1 MRILFIAGAIVW
13 IAGCSAGLHPTGTK
27 EFDRAAFRQARA
39 KWENAGITSYTFE
52 SRYMCFCPAHLNV
65 WTRLTVRRDKVVA
78 ADPVAPLPPG
88 ISSDLLGWRTVPE
101 IFEWI
106 ESAASSSDD
115 MVSKVTVTY
124 DEALGYPR
132 DITIRCVPTVADC
145 DRDFHLQSLARTP

>member
-1 MRILFIAGAIVW
+1 MRILSIAGAIVW

-39 KWENAGITSYTFE
+39 KWENAGITSYAVE
-52 SRYMCFCPAHLNV
+52 SRYVCFCPAHLNF

-78 ADPVAPLPPG
+78 ADPVAPLPPE
-88 ISSDLLGWRTVPE
+88 ISSDLRGWRTVPE

-115 MVSKVTVTY
+115 TVSKVTVTY
-124 DEALGYPR
+124 DETLGYPR

-145 DRDFHLQSLARTP
+145 DRDFHLQALARTP

>member
-1 MRILFIAGAIVW
+1 MRVLLIVAALVL

-39 KWENAGITSYTFE
+39 KWDNAGITSYAVE

-65 WTRLTVRRDKVVA
+65 WTRLTVRRDRVVA

-88 ISSDLLGWRTVPE
+88 ISPDLLGWRTVPE

-132 DITIRCVPTVADC
+132 DITIRCVSTVADC
-145 DRDFHLQSLARTP
+145 DRDFHLQSLSRLP